1 MSGNDPLLRRWRLD
15 MSIRIVPIDGECAS
29 AENMI
34 DVLHCF
40 APHPLSVTAFDI
52 DGEKQ
57 LLAASGEVVDPILG
71 GSST

>member
-1 MSGNDPLLRRWRLD
+1 
-15 MSIRIVPIDGECAS
+15 
-29 AENMI
+29 MI

-52 DGEKQ
+52 DSEKR